1 MGAVGVVPA
10 MLVPTQVRGKVVSK
24 SKGKKGGKGEKAGGG
39 GSAPATVPP
48 PASSSKLS
56 PPSKLRESAP
66 LFRPRG
72 AVQKGEDTAR
82 GNS

>member
-1 MGAVGVVPA
+1 
-10 MLVPTQVRGKVVSK
+10 MLVPTQVRGKKVVPK
-24 SKGKKGGKGEKAGGG
+24 SKGKKGGKGRKAGEGG
-39 GSAPATVPP
+39 RAAAAVPP

-72 AVQKGEDTAR
+72 AVQRGEDTAR

>member
-1 MGAVGVVPA
+1 VGAVGIPA
-10 MLVPTQVRGKVVSK
+10 LLVPTQVRGKVVPK
-24 SKGKKGGKGEKAGGG
+24 SKGKKGGKGRKVGEGGR
-39 GSAPATVPP
+39 AAAAVPP

-72 AVQKGEDTAR
+72 AVQRGEDTAR